1 MARAISTPISVPL
14 RGRGAMDRLMERPA
28 YDRSARTGAL
38 FVEAMRE
45 AASVHYRRS
54 PRFRGLWKLA
64 GFSPSGLRSE
74 ADLARMPH
82 IFVAALKERDL
93 VSIPK
98 KEIVLELTSSGT
110 SGQKSRTVLDEGSL
124 LRVRRMVWQI
134 FSALGMAGD
143 GLVNDYLCFTYD
155 PRVASDVGTAFSDES
170 LTGLTPRGE
179 VFYALRWDAAKK
191 AFYFDMA
198 GALAALERF
207 ESSGRPARLIGFP
220 AHAMAVCEEFRK
232 VKGRYARLDPRSWV
246 ITGGGWKDKQD
257 RAVDKDEMRA
267 RLAAALGLPAE
278 RVRDLFGMVEHG
290 VPYVDCPHGRF
301 HVPAYSRVIARHP
314 ATLAA
319 LPPGRTGL
327 LQFITPYLS
336 SYPSIS
342 LLSSDM
348 GRVEARCTC
357 GLPGPVMHLAGRAG
371 VKKMKGC
378 AISASTM
385 L

>member
-1 MARAISTPISVPL
+1 MARAISAPISVPL

-28 YDRSARTGAL
+28 YDRSARAAGLFLEAL
-38 FVEAMRE
+38 RE
-45 AASVHYRRS
+45 AARIHCRRD
-54 PRFRGLWKLA
+54 PRFRGLWRLA
-64 GFSPSGLRSE
+64 GFSPSDLRDES
-74 ADLARMPH
+74 DLARMPH
-82 IFVAALKERDL
+82 VFVAALKERDF
-93 VSIPK
+93 VSLPRR
-98 KEIVLELTSSGT
+98 EIVLELTSSGT
-110 SGQKSRTVLDEGSL
+110 SGQRSRTVLDKGSL

-134 FSALGMAGD
+134 FGALGMTGD
-143 GLVNDYLCFTYD
+143 GAVNDYLCFTYD
-155 PRVASDVGTAFSDES
+155 PRVAKDVGTAFSDES

-179 VFYALRWDAAKK
+179 VFYALRWDPATK

-207 ESSGRPARLIGFP
+207 ESGGRPARLMGFP
-220 AHAMAVCEEFRK
+220 AHAMAVCDEFRARH
-232 VKGRYARLDPRSWV
+232 GRAARLHPGSWV

-257 RAVDKDEMRA
+257 RAVDKGEMRA
-267 RLAAALGLPAE
+267 RLAAALGLGPE

-290 VPYVDCPHGRF
+290 VPYVDCPLGNF

-314 ATLAA
+314 ATLEP
-319 LPPGRTGL
+319 LPYGVTGL

-342 LLSSDM
+342 LLSSDK
-348 GRVEARCTC
+348 GRLEERCAC
-357 GLPGPVMHLAGRAG
+357 GLGGPVMRVEGRAG